1 MSSNLLL
8 NGRYRL
14 LERIAAG
21 GMGEVWSASDEV
33 LGREVAVKLLKNQF
47 VADDQFRARFRAE
60 AQYAARL
67 SHPGIAQVYDFGEQ
81 DDLAF
86 LVMELVRGEPLSA
99 ILERAGRLTPE
110 VTLDLVSQAARAL
123 QTAHD
128 AGIVHRDIKPGNLM
142 ITSDGRV
149 KITDFGIARAAQSN
163 TLTQTGMVMG
173 TAQYVSPEQASG
185 KTVTAASD
193 IYSLGVVAYEC
204 LAGTAPFT
212 AEQPIAIALAHV
224 RDTPDELPE
233 DIPQPVADLVMQALS
248 KDPQTRP
255 MPATRMAD
263 SAFALLDS
271 PDAGFSTPGRGFA
284 GTGAYAAATSVNTG
298 PSTNVQPPVGMDPT
312 GDMAD
317 VGEEPPR
324 RSRKRLIAALSL
336 GAAVIALGA
345 VLTATM
351 WPTNSAKYSGDTPRV
366 QTSDSG
372 SSNGPAATEDP
383 NQPTPTSH
391 HTYSQGPQ
399 TTSEPTRHTMRPT
412 PTQTS
417 TGGTL
422 PTRSSGPRPTHSR
435 PTQPTHP
442 SSPPDTHTTPPAT
455 SSP

>member
-8 NGRYRL
+8 SGRYRL
-14 LERIAAG
+14 VDRIAAG

-33 LGREVAVKLLKNQF
+33 LGREVAVKLLKHQYM
-47 VADDQFRARFRAE
+47 ADDQFRARFRAE
-60 AQYAARL
+60 AQYSARL

-110 VTLDLVSQAARAL
+110 VTLDLMSQAARAL

-149 KITDFGIARAAQSN
+149 KITDFGIARATQSN

-193 IYSLGVVAYEC
+193 VYSLGVVAYEC
-204 LAGTAPFT
+204 LAGGPPFT

-224 RDTPDELPE
+224 RDTPPELPE
-233 DIPQPVADLVMQALS
+233 DIPQPVADLVMQSLA
-248 KDPQTRP
+248 KDPNARP
-255 MPATRMAD
+255 MPAAQLAE
-263 SAFALLDS
+263 SALALLES
-271 PDAGFSTPGRGFA
+271 IGGYAPTGGFA
-284 GTGAYAAATSVNTG
+284 STGQTMAAGATGVLPGATSM
-298 PSTNVQPPVGMDPT
+298 QPPVDGGT
-312 GDMAD
+312 GELAE
-317 VGEEPPR
+317 VPPR
-324 RSRKRLIAALSL
+324 RSRKRLIAAASL

-351 WPTNSAKYSGDTPRV
+351 WPSSNPAQYSGDNPRTR
-366 QTSDSG
+366 TSDTG
-372 SSNGPAATEDP
+372 SSNGPAATQSP
-383 NQPTPTSH
+383 SGPSTPIQRTH
-391 HTYSQGPQ
+391 SQGPQ
-399 TTSEPTRHTMRPT
+399 STSGPTHSAPQST
-412 PTQTS
+412 PTSTHTS
-417 TGGTL
+417 V
-422 PTRSSGPRPTHSR
+422 PRPTHSTV
-435 PTQPTHP
+435 PQPTHTKTKAPTHSSTP
-442 SSPPDTHTTPPAT
+442 SEPQDTPPPTQA
-455 SSP
+455 SP